1 MENESKGNATQR
13 THTHARQSSS
23 NKEGWNVKG
32 REKGSKEPAE
42 NWKGR
47 PENQDPGM
55 EDGRAEALAREVK
68 APWATDSG
76 NLRK

>member
-1 MENESKGNATQR
+1 MNQRATQLNAH
-13 THTHARQSSS
+13 THTQDSQAATKKAGTPR
-23 NKEGWNVKG
+23 EGKRVV
-32 REKGSKEPAE
+32 KEPAE

-47 PENQDPGM
+47 PENQEPGM